1 MTEDKR
7 GAVKDLTEGDP
18 AKLIFF
24 FTLPLI
30 AGNIFQQL
38 YGFVDTLI
46 VGRFLGVNA
55 LAAVGCTGALM
66 FLMLGF
72 VMGLTSGLSIYTGQR
87 FGAKDEDG
95 VRQSVVACTII
106 SLISSLVLTIIG
118 VSYCREMLELMET
131 PPEIIEGAYSFIS
144 IIYGGMI
151 GFVLIQMQT
160 NLIRAL
166 GDSKMP
172 TVIQATTLSI
182 NILLEPI
189 AIIILNGGIPG
200 AALATIASLIMGNLI
215 CFMYIKKRVPI
226 LHTRREDWKFDKH
239 MLWEHARIGLP
250 MGFQSSIIAIGAVV
264 LQGAL
269 NGLGPIAV
277 AATSAAMRVDA
288 IAVMPMM
295 SFGVAMAAYTAQN
308 YGARKFT
315 RIAEGV
321 KKCII
326 MSCSFSIAVAIVII
340 TFGSDVMRL
349 FVGNGQEQIVEYGQ
363 QFFIINSS
371 CFWIM
376 ALLFIFRFT
385 LQGLGQSVV
394 PTIAGVMELI
404 MRVAAAVFLFD
415 YLGYAGACM
424 ASPLAW
430 LGACI
435 PLSIAF
441 FITRKELRR
450 AHAQDYQNVSNQT

>member
-1 MTEDKR
+1 MLQNDNE
-7 GAVKDLTEGDP
+7 AVKDLTEGEP
-18 AKLIFF
+18 AKLIFL

-55 LAAVGCTGALM
+55 LAAVGCTGSLM

-87 FGAKDEDG
+87 FGAKDEVG
-95 VRQSVVACTII
+95 IRQSVVACTII
-106 SLISSLVLTIIG
+106 SLISSLILTALG
-118 VSYCREMLELMET
+118 VAFCKNLLILMDT
-131 PPEIIEGAYSFIS
+131 PPEIMDGAYSFIS

-151 GFVLIQMQT
+151 GFVMLQMQT
-160 NLIRAL
+160 NIVRAL

-172 TVIQATTLSI
+172 TVIQAATLTI
-182 NILLEPI
+182 NIILEPI
-189 AIIILNGGIPG
+189 AIIGLNGGIPG
-200 AALATIASLIMGNLI
+200 AALATIVSLVLGNII
-215 CFMYIKKRVPI
+215 CFIYIKKKVPI
-226 LHTRREDWKFDKH
+226 LHTSREDWTFNKKV
-239 MLWEHARIGLP
+239 LWEHLRIGLP

-269 NGLGPIAV
+269 NGLGATAV
-277 AATSAAMRVDA
+277 AATSAAMRVDS

-308 YGARKFT
+308 YGARKFA
-315 RIAEGV
+315 RITEGV
-321 KKCII
+321 KKCIY
-326 MSCSFSIAVAIVII
+326 MSCSFSVAIAVILV
-340 TFGSDVMRL
+340 TFGTDVMYL
-349 FVGNGQEQIVEYGQ
+349 FVGEGQQQIIDYGQ
-363 QFFIINSS
+363 QFFIINGACYWVLS
-371 CFWIM
+371 
-376 ALLFIFRFT
+376 LLFIFRFT

-394 PTIAGVMELI
+394 PTVAGFMELI
-404 MRVAAAVFLFD
+404 MRIAAAVFLVDIF
-415 YLGYAGACM
+415 GYAGACV

-430 LGACI
+430 IGACV
-435 PLSIAF
+435 PLAIAY

-450 AHAQDYQNVSNQT
+450 AHAQEYNQL

>member
-1 MTEDKR
+1 M
-7 GAVKDLTEGDP
+7 AVKDLTTGEP

-46 VGRFLGVNA
+46 VGRYLGVHA

-87 FGAKDEDG
+87 FGAKDDEG
-95 VRQSVVACTII
+95 VKQSVAACTII
-106 SLISSLVLTIIG
+106 SLSCSLVLTILG
-118 VSYCREMLELMET
+118 VSCCREMLELMQT
-131 PPEIIEGAYSFIS
+131 PPEIIEGAHAFIS
-144 IIYGGMI
+144 IIYAGLT
-151 GFVLIQMQT
+151 GFVLLQLQT

-166 GDSKMP
+166 GDSKVP

-189 AIIILNGGIPG
+189 AIIGFDGGIPG
-200 AALATIASLIMGNLI
+200 AALATIISLIFGNLI
-215 CFMYIKKRVPI
+215 CFIYILRRVPN
-226 LHTRREDWKFDKH
+226 LHTHRAHWAFNKEL
-239 MLWEHARIGLP
+239 LWAHARIGLP
-250 MGFQSSIIAIGAVV
+250 MAFQSSIIAIGAVV

-269 NGLGPIAV
+269 NNLGPIAV
-277 AATSAAMRVDA
+277 AATSAAMRVDS

-308 YGARKFT
+308 YGARKFS
-315 RIAEGV
+315 RITEGV
-321 KKCII
+321 KKCIY
-326 MSCSFSIAVAIVII
+326 MSCTFSVGVAALII
-340 TFGSDVMRL
+340 LCGPEIMRL
-349 FVGNGQEQIVEYGQ
+349 FVGEGQEQIIEYGQ

-371 CFWIM
+371 CFWIL

-394 PTIAGVMELI
+394 PTIAGVMELV
-404 MRVAAAVFLFD
+404 MRVVAAIFLVD

-430 LGACI
+430 IGACV
-435 PLSIAF
+435 PLAIAY
-441 FITRKELRR
+441 FITRKDIKYNNITE
-450 AHAQDYQNVSNQT
+450 VKSNE

>member
-1 MTEDKR
+1 MFEDKNN
-7 GAVKDLTEGDP
+7 AVKDLTEGEP
-18 AKLIFF
+18 AKLILF

-55 LAAVGCTGALM
+55 LAAVGCTGSLM

-87 FGAKDEDG
+87 FGAKDQIG

-106 SLISSLVLTIIG
+106 SIIASIILTILG
-118 VSYCREMLELMET
+118 VTFCRELLIIMET
-131 PPEIIEGAYSFIS
+131 PPEIIDGAYSFIS

-151 GFVLIQMQT
+151 GFIMIQMQT
-160 NLIRAL
+160 NLIRSL

-172 TVIQATTLSI
+172 TVIQAVTLCI
-182 NILLEPI
+182 NIVLEPI

-200 AALATIASLIMGNLI
+200 AALATIVSLVIGNIICLI
-215 CFMYIKKRVPI
+215 YIKKRVPI
-226 LHTRREDWKFDKH
+226 LHTQRNDWQFDKKI
-239 MLWEHARIGLP
+239 LWAHARIGLP

-264 LQGAL
+264 VQVAL
-269 NGLGPIAV
+269 NNLGPAAV
-277 AATSAAMRVDA
+277 AATAAAMRVDG

-308 YGARKFT
+308 FGAQKFS
-315 RIAEGV
+315 RINEGV
-321 KKCII
+321 KKCIY
-326 MSCSFSIAVAIVII
+326 MSCSFSIAIAILII
-340 TFGSDVMRL
+340 TFGPDLMKL
-349 FVGNGQEQIVEYGQ
+349 FVGEGQDQIVEYGE

-371 CFWIM
+371 CFWILS
-376 ALLFIFRFT
+376 LLFIFRFT

-404 MRVAAAVFLFD
+404 MRVLAAVFLVDIF
-415 YLGYAGACM
+415 GYAGACM

-435 PLSIAF
+435 PLSISF
-441 FITRKELRR
+441 FLTRNRMCKEHL
-450 AHAQDYQNVSNQT
+450 NE